1 MLSYYAG
8 WNYILEL
15 YFWIIIVAL
24 LIVSITIFF
33 ARPKDSQYK
42 KDNEMDMFEGS
53 IEEMESKYPWYD
65 HDIKNKEIDE
75 DKIEEEEE
83 KDPEVI
89 IAEEKR
95 KWSLS
100 FAVFGLVFVMFGGI
114 LLISPIG
121 QAQEFMVFLGSCM
134 IYVGIMSLLKGIS
147 FQIPKEN
154 TIINII
160 VPISIFGINFF
171 LLDVLLDVISQAW
184 MVQSDERKFGN
195 IFLVYGL
202 PYLLWKAVPSFN
214 KETTENN
221 DTETQRRSL
230 LHKRAQKY
238 YYQYG
243 ELSLLKLNIKFVLF
257 TFSIFWLT
265 NHLFVMPNLR
275 QYSKVGFD
283 IGLDILTVILIFSIL
298 ITIFTSQRNF
308 IWQDKNLAKTNAP
321 INSKNNLEPEM
332 LTKEGRAI
340 RDFAEENEDEYFSEE
355 YDVDFEEGEE

>member
-1 MLSYYAG
+1 VLSYYAG

-15 YFWIIIVAL
+15 YFWIILAAL
-24 LIVSITIFF
+24 LIVSLTIFF
-33 ARPKDSQYK
+33 ARPKPSAP
-42 KDNEMDMFEGS
+42 S
-53 IEEMESKYPWYD
+53 IPEMETMFGTGTGTDTISE
-65 HDIKNKEIDE
+65 KNASSLKSEKEIS
-75 DKIEEEEE
+75 EEPDEEE

-100 FAVFGLVFVMFGGI
+100 FAVLGLVFVMIGGI
-114 LLISPIG
+114 LLVSPVG

-154 TIINII
+154 TIINTIM
-160 VPISIFGINFF
+160 PISIFGINFF
-171 LLDVLLDVISQAW
+171 LLDVLLDVISHAW

-202 PYLLWKAVPSFN
+202 PYLLWKTVPSFN
-214 KETTENN
+214 KET
-221 DTETQRRSL
+221 ETQRRRL
-230 LHKRAQKY
+230 PHERGKKY
-238 YYQYG
+238 FYQYG
-243 ELSLLKLNIKFVLF
+243 QFYLLKLNIKFVLF

-265 NHLFVMPNLR
+265 NHLFVIPNLR

-321 INSKNNLEPEM
+321 INSNNNLQPEI

-355 YDVDFEEGEE
+355 YDTDFEKGEE

>member
-1 MLSYYAG
+1 VLSYYTG

-24 LIVSITIFF
+24 LIVSVTIFF
-33 ARPKDSQYK
+33 ARPKPSASSIL
-42 KDNEMDMFEGS
+42 EIETMFGTGLETDTIS
-53 IEEMESKYPWYD
+53 E
-65 HDIKNKEIDE
+65 KNTSNLKSEKEISE
-75 DKIEEEEE
+75 EPEEEE

-95 KWSLS
+95 KWSFS
-100 FAVFGLVFVMFGGI
+100 FAVFGLVFVMIGGI
-114 LLISPIG
+114 LQISPAG

-154 TIINII
+154 TIINTIM
-160 VPISIFGINFF
+160 PISIFGINFF

-283 IGLDILTVILIFSIL
+283 IGLDLLTVILIFSIL

-321 INSKNNLEPEM
+321 INSNNNLKPEI

-355 YDVDFEEGEE
+355 YDADSKEGED

>member
-1 MLSYYAG
+1 VLSYYAG

-33 ARPKDSQYK
+33 ARPKPSAPSIPEMETMFGTGIETDTISEKNASNLKSK
-42 KDNEMDMFEGS
+42 KDIS
-53 IEEMESKYPWYD
+53 EES
-65 HDIKNKEIDE
+65 DE
-75 DKIEEEEE
+75 EK

-95 KWSLS
+95 KWSFS
-100 FAVFGLVFVMFGGI
+100 FAVFGLVFVMIGGI
-114 LLISPIG
+114 LLTSPAG
-121 QAQEFMVFLGSCM
+121 KAQEFMIFLGSCM

-147 FQIPKEN
+147 FQIPKEK
-154 TIINII
+154 TIINTIM
-160 VPISIFGINFF
+160 PISIFGINFF
-171 LLDVLLDVISQAW
+171 LLDVLLDVISHAW
-184 MVQSDERKFGN
+184 MVQGVGRKTGN
-195 IFLVYGL
+195 LFLVYGL
-202 PYLLWKAVPSFN
+202 PYLLWNAVPSFN
-214 KETTENN
+214 KETTENK
-221 DTETQRRSL
+221 ETGTMPYID
-230 LHKRAQKY
+230 KINQKY
-238 YYQYG
+238 FHQYG
-243 ELSLLKLNIKFVLF
+243 ELALLKLNIKFVLF

-283 IGLDILTVILIFSIL
+283 IGLDLLTVILILSIL

-321 INSKNNLEPEM
+321 INSNNNLEPEI

-355 YDVDFEEGEE
+355 YDGDFEEGEE

>member
-1 MLSYYAG
+1 M
-8 WNYILEL
+8 
-15 YFWIIIVAL
+15 
-24 LIVSITIFF
+24 
-33 ARPKDSQYK
+33 
-42 KDNEMDMFEGS
+42 
-53 IEEMESKYPWYD
+53 
-65 HDIKNKEIDE
+65 
-75 DKIEEEEE
+75 
-83 KDPEVI
+83 
-89 IAEEKR
+89 
-95 KWSLS
+95 
-100 FAVFGLVFVMFGGI
+100 
-114 LLISPIG
+114 
-121 QAQEFMVFLGSCM
+121 
-134 IYVGIMSLLKGIS
+134 
-147 FQIPKEN
+147 
-154 TIINII
+154 
-160 VPISIFGINFF
+160 PISIFGINFF

-221 DTETQRRSL
+221 ETETQRRSL

-321 INSKNNLEPEM
+321 INSNNNLEPEI
-332 LTKEGRAI
+332 LTEEGRAI

-355 YDVDFEEGEE
+355 YDTDSEEGED

>member
-1 MLSYYAG
+1 VLSYYAG

-15 YFWIIIVAL
+15 YFWIILAAL
-24 LIVSITIFF
+24 LIVSITIFL
-33 ARPKDSQYK
+33 ARPKPSTP
-42 KDNEMDMFEGS
+42 S
-53 IEEMESKYPWYD
+53 IIEMETSFGTGTETD
-65 HDIKNKEIDE
+65 TISEKNASSLKSEKEISKEPD
-75 DKIEEEEE
+75 EEE
-83 KDPEVI
+83 KEPEVI

-95 KWSLS
+95 KWSFS
-100 FAVFGLVFVMFGGI
+100 FAVFGLVFVMIGGI
-114 LLISPIG
+114 LLMSPAG

-147 FQIPKEN
+147 FQIPKEK
-154 TIINII
+154 TIINTIM
-160 VPISIFGINFF
+160 PISIFGINFF
-171 LLDVLLDVISQAW
+171 LLDVLLDVISHAW
-184 MVQSDERKFGN
+184 MVQGVGRKIGN
-195 IFLVYGL
+195 LFLVYGL

-214 KETTENN
+214 KETSEIN
-221 DTETQRRSL
+221 RRSVWDY
-230 LHKRAQKY
+230 QKEY

-257 TFSIFWLT
+257 TYSIFWLT
-265 NHLFVMPNLR
+265 NHLFQMPNLR

-308 IWQDKNLAKTNAP
+308 IWQDKNLAKTNVP

>member
-1 MLSYYAG
+1 M
-8 WNYILEL
+8 
-15 YFWIIIVAL
+15 AL
-24 LIVSITIFF
+24 LIVSITIFL
-33 ARPKDSQYK
+33 ARPKPSTP
-42 KDNEMDMFEGS
+42 S
-53 IEEMESKYPWYD
+53 ILEMETSFGKGTETD
-65 HDIKNKEIDE
+65 TINEKNASSLKSEKEISKEPD
-75 DKIEEEEE
+75 EEE
-83 KDPEVI
+83 KEPEVI

-95 KWSLS
+95 KWSFS
-100 FAVFGLVFVMFGGI
+100 FAVFGLVFVMIGGI
-114 LLISPIG
+114 LLMSPAG

-147 FQIPKEN
+147 FQIPKEK
-154 TIINII
+154 TIINTIM
-160 VPISIFGINFF
+160 PISIFGINFF
-171 LLDVLLDVISQAW
+171 LLDVLLDVISHAW
-184 MVQSDERKFGN
+184 MVQGVGRKIGN
-195 IFLVYGL
+195 LFLVYGL

-214 KETTENN
+214 KETSEIN
-221 DTETQRRSL
+221 RRSVWDSDPY
-230 LHKRAQKY
+230 QKEY

-257 TFSIFWLT
+257 TYSIFWLT
-265 NHLFVMPNLR
+265 NHLFAIPNLR

-321 INSKNNLEPEM
+321 INSNNNLEPEM

-355 YDVDFEEGEE
+355 YTDSKEGED

>member
-1 MLSYYAG
+1 VLSYYAG

-15 YFWIIIVAL
+15 YFWIILAAL
-24 LIVSITIFF
+24 LIVSITIFL
-33 ARPKDSQYK
+33 ARPKPSTP
-42 KDNEMDMFEGS
+42 S
-53 IEEMESKYPWYD
+53 IIEMETSFGTGTETD
-65 HDIKNKEIDE
+65 TISEKNASSLKSEKEISKEPD
-75 DKIEEEEE
+75 EEE
-83 KDPEVI
+83 KEPEVI

-95 KWSLS
+95 KWSFS
-100 FAVFGLVFVMFGGI
+100 FAVFGLVFVMIGGI
-114 LLISPIG
+114 LLMSPAG

-147 FQIPKEN
+147 FQIPKEK
-154 TIINII
+154 TIINTIM
-160 VPISIFGINFF
+160 PISIFGINFF
-171 LLDVLLDVISQAW
+171 LLDVLLDVISHAW
-184 MVQSDERKFGN
+184 MVQGVGRKIGN
-195 IFLVYGL
+195 LFLVYGL

-214 KETTENN
+214 KETSEIN
-221 DTETQRRSL
+221 RRSVWDS
-230 LHKRAQKY
+230 HPYQKEY

-257 TFSIFWLT
+257 TYSIFWLT
-265 NHLFVMPNLR
+265 NHLFQMPNLR

-321 INSKNNLEPEM
+321 INSNNNLEPEM

-355 YDVDFEEGEE
+355 YDTDFEKGEE

>member
-33 ARPKDSQYK
+33 ARPKPSAP
-42 KDNEMDMFEGS
+42 S
-53 IEEMESKYPWYD
+53 IPEMETMFGTGIETDTISEKNASNLKSK
-65 HDIKNKEIDE
+65 KEISEESDE
-75 DKIEEEEE
+75 EK

-95 KWSLS
+95 KWSFS

-114 LLISPIG
+114 LLISPVG
-121 QAQEFMVFLGSCM
+121 QAQEFVVFLGSCM

-147 FQIPKEN
+147 FQIPKEK
-154 TIINII
+154 TIINTIM
-160 VPISIFGINFF
+160 PISIFGINFF
-171 LLDVLLDVISQAW
+171 LLDDLLDVISQAW
-184 MVQSDERKFGN
+184 IVQSDERKFGN

-221 DTETQRRSL
+221 ETETPRHRP
-230 LHKRAQKY
+230 HERAQKY

-243 ELSLLKLNIKFVLF
+243 ELYLLKLNIKFVLF

-283 IGLDILTVILIFSIL
+283 IGLDLLTVILILSIL

-321 INSKNNLEPEM
+321 INSNNNLEPEI

-355 YDVDFEEGEE
+355 YDGDFEEGEE

>member
-1 MLSYYAG
+1 MIK
-8 WNYILEL
+8 NNKI
-15 YFWIIIVAL
+15 
-24 LIVSITIFF
+24 LIVGAGGFIGGHLVKRLLDDGNFVVATDIK
-33 ARPKDSQYK
+33 PKEYWFQEFETAENYYS
-42 KDNEMDMFEGS
+42 MDMKDISNCRKVTKNIDYVFMFAGRLS
-53 IEEMESKYPWYD
+53 TMAIMAKYP
-65 HDIKNKEIDE
+65 
-75 DKIEEEEE
+75 
-83 KDPEVI
+83 
-89 IAEEKR
+89 
-95 KWSLS
+95 L
-100 FAVFGLVFVMFGGI
+100 G
-114 LLISPIG
+114 PIT
-121 QAQEFMVFLGSCM
+121 
-134 IYVGIMSLLKGIS
+134 
-147 FQIPKEN
+147 EN

-171 LLDVLLDVISQAW
+171 LLDVLLNVISQAW

-283 IGLDILTVILIFSIL
+283 IGLDLLTVILIFSIL

-321 INSKNNLEPEM
+321 INSNNNLEPEI

-355 YDVDFEEGEE
+355 YDGDFEEGEE

>member
-33 ARPKDSQYK
+33 ARPKPSAS
-42 KDNEMDMFEGS
+42 S
-53 IEEMESKYPWYD
+53 ILEMETMFGTGLETDTISE
-65 HDIKNKEIDE
+65 KNTSNLKSEKEISKEPD
-75 DKIEEEEE
+75 EEE
-83 KDPEVI
+83 KEPEVI
-89 IAEEKR
+89 IAEEKM
-95 KWSLS
+95 KWSFS

-154 TIINII
+154 TIINTIM
-160 VPISIFGINFF
+160 PISIFGINFF
-171 LLDVLLDVISQAW
+171 LLDVLLDVISHAW
-184 MVQSDERKFGN
+184 MVQGVGRKIGN
-195 IFLVYGL
+195 LFLVYGL

-214 KETTENN
+214 KETSEIN
-221 DTETQRRSL
+221 RRSVWDSDPY
-230 LHKRAQKY
+230 QKEY

-257 TFSIFWLT
+257 TYSIFWLT
-265 NHLFVMPNLR
+265 NHLFAIPNLR

-283 IGLDILTVILIFSIL
+283 IGLDLLTVILIFSIL

-308 IWQDKNLAKTNAP
+308 IWQDKNLTKTNAP
-321 INSKNNLEPEM
+321 NN